1 MILADRF
8 GLVALKK
15 KVAAIESDAKGKRPC

>member
-15 KVAAIESDAKGKRPC
+15 KVAVDGSYAEGKGTD